1 MTLFSSDFLTRISFR
16 ATGCSPAGRFLV
28 IPTEVEESL
37 VLVFASSPCAL
48 RVRDVSTH
56 STSLR
61 ARLSLDMTN
70 DTRNKPI
77 RDRPS
82 GFRNPWLQLG
92 LSVACVLVSEF
103 LLKRGATQ
111 VAEPDSAFS
120 WTGINGLASPLV
132 WWAILLI
139 IASFISWLYVLRYIP
154 LTIAFPLSRVVD
166 ILVPLGCWIFLGE
179 SISPLRWC
187 GIALVIIGLA
197 LVAKPIA
204 QIEERL

>member
-1 MTLFSSDFLTRISFR
+1 MTDDRGNKETQNRPS
-16 ATGCSPAGRFLV
+16 
-28 IPTEVEESL
+28 
-37 VLVFASSPCAL
+37 VFAIHGCN
-48 RVRDVSTH
+48 
-56 STSLR
+56 SLEC
-61 ARLSLDMTN
+61 
-70 DTRNKPI
+70 
-77 RDRPS
+77 
-82 GFRNPWLQLG
+82 G
-92 LSVACVLVSEF
+92 LCVLVSEF

-197 LVAKPIA
+197 LVAKPSHNRRAPVSILAFFFIVVSLLSFVTAQLVLKRAMEVSATSGLRNSRFLSLIA
-204 QIEERL
+204 IAPLS